1 MTEIKLSNSSSPQKG
16 TMEGQKARDLAIP
29 RAFEEYQREA
39 DKKPESH
46 LVIISDSE
54 DEADSDS
61 ELGLKLDQLSL
72 SPQALDLN
80 QGIVAVKLEEIQY
93 PNPSR
98 FHYETSS
105 PAPQKSTPTLPKY
118 PAIATPPQK
127 LTRRPTTSAQTATS
141 ILPQT
146 PTHRFTTSTTSSVSA
161 SSDRGAPSLRSPA
174 PAQATPGR
182 RGKWNAYVVYSGR
195 APYVY
200 RGWQGVRQLKDEDNN
215 LVYKGFNDFA
225 SATQAWKAAH
235 DTGVVDAI
243 QKGQGRTHWVV
254 TKGIEV
260 PIAIRM
266 MLSEMVWAG
275 VVVFCMH
282 SQMSRKQLSFG
293 IGK

>member
-16 TMEGQKARDLAIP
+16 AMEGQKARDLAIP

-39 DKKPESH
+39 DKKPKSH

-54 DEADSDS
+54 DEARPVIIKPASV
-61 ELGLKLDQLSL
+61 GLEPGNRGSQTGGNS
-72 SPQALDLN
+72 
-80 QGIVAVKLEEIQY
+80 II
-93 PNPSR
+93 
-98 FHYETSS
+98 HYLYH
-105 PAPQKSTPTLPKY
+105 K
-118 PAIATPPQK
+118 
-127 LTRRPTTSAQTATS
+127 
-141 ILPQT
+141 
-146 PTHRFTTSTTSSVSA
+146 FT
-161 SSDRGAPSLRSPA
+161 

-215 LVYKGFNDFA
+215 LVYKGFNDFT

-254 TKGIEV
+254 TKGIEPGTYRHPYDALRDGLGWGGGV
-260 PIAIRM
+260 LHAFSNEQEAIEFWNR
-266 MLSEMVWAG
+266 EVNARRIIHVDDPG
-275 VVVFCMH
+275 F
-282 SQMSRKQLSFG
+282 F
-293 IGK
+293 